1 MTDMLPHLMADLVQ
15 SAPDTQKE
23 KITKLLDIWQRGHTF
38 PLDMIATFKKQLNG
52 GQTSKSSGSGFGR
65 PLPDPSPLDAYAA
78 SGGQPQ
84 DSGTGQ
90 APSVQTNLQPTAP
103 PASVPTYSQV
113 PQDSSALLAALSG
126 YGQQNVQTNAPPAAP
141 TGLPFLQ
148 NMVPPP
154 PPPGFVPP
162 PPAVVN
168 NGQPA
173 MPPPPAGMHDLAG
186 QILQAMSTGS
196 IPPEQAIQVLS
207 ALAAAQNG
215 GTPFPPPQP
224 AAMPQV
230 PQHTQMA
237 SQNGAQQERRDQNG
251 VAFRDRSRSPD
262 YHRRGSPNRKSPPNR
277 RESPTYG
284 VYDPNSAGEGNGSNR
299 FERERG
305 RGRGK
310 GRGGRNERNEYRQRT
325 PPPPRRQPSPPR
337 NAQGQTKFLDW
348 DASLP
353 RDNIRVLSRT
363 LFVGGAGGTEG
374 EIRDIFSRFGK
385 VQTCIVNQDKRHA
398 FVKMMT
404 RPDAVA
410 AKEGMDTLQDPAAQ
424 SKARQVRFYP
434 RHARCKR

>member
-1 MTDMLPHLMADLVQ
+1 MADLVQ
-15 SAPDTQKE
+15 TAPDTQKE

-52 GQTSKSSGSGFGR
+52 GQTN
-65 PLPDPSPLDAYAA
+65 AYAA

-84 DSGTGQ
+84 NSGTGQ
-90 APSVQTNLQPTAP
+90 APGVQTNLQPTAP
-103 PASVPTYSQV
+103 PVSVPTYSQV

-162 PPAVVN
+162 SPAVVS
-168 NGQPA
+168 NGQSA

-262 YHRRGSPNRKSPPNR
+262 YHRRGSPNRKSP
-277 RESPTYG
+277 
-284 VYDPNSAGEGNGSNR
+284 
-299 FERERG
+299 
-305 RGRGK
+305 
-310 GRGGRNERNEYRQRT
+310 
-325 PPPPRRQPSPPR
+325 
-337 NAQGQTKFLDW
+337 
-348 DASLP
+348 
-353 RDNIRVLSRT
+353 
-363 LFVGGAGGTEG
+363 
-374 EIRDIFSRFGK
+374 
-385 VQTCIVNQDKRHA
+385 
-398 FVKMMT
+398 
-404 RPDAVA
+404 
-410 AKEGMDTLQDPAAQ
+410 
-424 SKARQVRFYP
+424 
-434 RHARCKR
+434 

>member
-1 MTDMLPHLMADLVQ
+1 MTDLVQ
-15 SAPDTQKE
+15 SAPDTQKD

-52 GQTSKSSGSGFGR
+52 DQTSKSLGSGFR
-65 PLPDPSPLDAYAA
+65 QSHPDPSSLDAHAA
-78 SGGQPQ
+78 PGRLPQ
-84 DSGTGQ
+84 DKGNGNAQ
-90 APSVQTNLQPTAP
+90 APSLQTNLQPTAP
-103 PASVPTYSQV
+103 PVSAPTYSQLS
-113 PQDSSALLAALSG
+113 QDSGALLAALSS
-126 YGQQNVQTNAPPAAP
+126 YSQQNNQTNAPPPAP
-141 TGLPFLQ
+141 AGLPFLQ

-154 PPPGFVPP
+154 PGFVPP
-162 PPAVVN
+162 PPSVVN
-168 NGQPA
+168 NGQPS
-173 MPPPPAGMHDLAG
+173 MPPPPAGMNELAG
-186 QILQAMSTGS
+186 QILQAMSAGS
-196 IPPEQAIQVLS
+196 IPPDQAIQVLS

-215 GTPFPPPQP
+215 ATPFLPPQP
-224 AAMPQV
+224 TAAPQA
-230 PQHTQMA
+230 PQHTHMA
-237 SQNGAQQERRDQNG
+237 VQNGAQQERRDQSG
-251 VAFRDRSRSPD
+251 AAFRDRSRSPD
-262 YHRRGSPNRKSPPNR
+262 YHRRGSPHRKSPPNR

-284 VYDPNSAGEGNGSNR
+284 IYDPNSAGEGNGSSR
-299 FERERG
+299 SERERG

-325 PPPPRRQPSPPR
+325 PPPSRRQPSPPR
-337 NAQGQTKFLDW
+337 NAQSQSKFLGW
-348 DASLP
+348 DDSLP

-410 AKEGMDTLQDPAAQ
+410 AKEGMDNLQDPAAQ